1 MFFAGSKGDRH
12 SGHHFLYANDKDH
25 IQEGNEDSISILSS
39 DAISIQSDISENP
52 CFPEEPKMKIVVDSE
67 GVIKKI
73 KSRES
78 SPAPCT
84 RKNLTAEK
92 TSLTVPFGESQNS
105 SYESLTKSLEIF
117 EKEITSIDSA
127 ASAKKEEIK
136 VKSED
141 PSKIMTG
148 REEQSSEGEHDI
160 LQEKSKNIISDAAQK
175 SGQSSSGK
183 ERSPSNIREGAT
195 QEKEN
200 TIQVSSSSSDN
211 SLLKDQNSTSVFST
225 PESPSDDFYAMYL
238 SNTSVTSQKDVKD
251 HPLLST
257 PNENEAPETEDLKVP
272 KKNVVL
278 DEPSYKVINNWTELF
293 TPGNISCLC
302 VTDTHIWHVDKSS
315 NFFHCS
321 LHSSG
326 LKWQKANGFA
336 KMIAVS
342 RSGSIVWRLYKD
354 TVYVG
359 TKITAKHPEGMKW
372 IEAVR
377 EVQYI
382 SVDETVA
389 W

>member
-1 MFFAGSKGDRH
+1 MMT
-12 SGHHFLYANDKDH
+12 
-25 IQEGNEDSISILSS
+25 I
-39 DAISIQSDISENP
+39 
-52 CFPEEPKMKIVVDSE
+52 VDSE

-73 KSRES
+73 KSREC
-78 SPAPCT
+78 SPAPST
-84 RKNLTAEK
+84 RKISGAEK
-92 TSLTVPFGESQNS
+92 SSLSVPFGETRNS

-117 EKEITSIDSA
+117 EKEITSLESA

-141 PSKIMTG
+141 PCKKMTG
-148 REEQSSEGEHDI
+148 REEQSSRGVDENELDI
-160 LQEKSKNIISDAAQK
+160 LQEKSKNITSDAPQK
-175 SGQSSSGK
+175 SGQSSSGNK
-183 ERSPSNIREGAT
+183 NSPSNIREGAS

-200 TIQVSSSSSDN
+200 TMQVSSSSSDN
-211 SLLKDQNSTSVFST
+211 SLLKDQKSNSVFST

-238 SNTSVTSQKDVKD
+238 SNTSVTSHKDVKD
-251 HPLLST
+251 HPLLPT
-257 PNENEAPETEDLKVP
+257 TNENEVQEVVDLKVP
-272 KKNVVL
+272 QKNVVQ

-293 TPGNISCLC
+293 TPGNVSCLC

-321 LHSSG
+321 LHSPE
-326 LKWQKANGFA
+326 LKWQKVNGFA